1 MPELKKGF
9 QAGKIQIRGNLV
21 LSPMDGYSSWPFRSL
36 CRELGSAISYTEFVK
51 AEDVLDRPH
60 YIKDKLF
67 FTDNERPVFFQLY
80 GHDPDKL
87 LAAAL
92 HLQEQEPDAIDINL
106 GCPNRSISSRG
117 AGAGLMRTPIKT
129 ARIFKKLSLALEVPV
144 TAKIRLGWQD
154 CQNQVLIAQIIAEY
168 GGSLLAVHAR
178 TKEQGHQGEP
188 DLRGVAEIKMM
199 VNIPVIGNG
208 GVMQVSDIQTMQ
220 EITGCDG
227 VMIGRAAIHNPW
239 IFSKLNREE
248 IPVNR
253 VQEVMLDHLERSL
266 SFHGQEKGL
275 ILFRKFAASYL
286 APYLLSLEQRKQLL
300 TELDP
305 EKFVQRLGEIC
316 AAAEG

>member
-21 LSPMDGYSSWPFRSL
+21 LAPMDGYSSWPFRSL

-60 YIKDKLF
+60 YIKEKLY
-67 FTDNERPVFFQLY
+67 FTDDERPVFFQLY

-117 AGAGLMRTPIKT
+117 AGAGLMRTPVKT

-154 CQNQVLIAQIIAEY
+154 CQNQVLIARIIAEY

-188 DLRGVAEIKMM
+188 DLPGVAEIKRM
-199 VNIPVIGNG
+199 VDIPVIGNG
-208 GVMQVSDIQTMQ
+208 GVKQVSDIQTMQ

-239 IFSKLNREE
+239 IFSKLNRDE
-248 IPVNR
+248 IPVNQ
-253 VQEVMLDHLERSL
+253 VQEVMLDHLDRSL

-286 APYLLSLEQRKQLL
+286 APYSISPEQRKQLL

-316 AAAEG
+316 AAVEG